1 MLTAYRQ
8 LELVEFPR
16 PEPGADEVLI
26 RVRSCGI
33 CGSDVHGYDGAS
45 GRRIPPVIMG
55 HEAAGEIEAVGPAV
69 AGWKPGQRV
78 TFDSTVY
85 CGRCAYCRRGDIH
98 LCNQRRVLGVSCEEY
113 RRHGA
118 MAQWVAVPE
127 RIVYRLPDE
136 LGFVEAALVEP
147 VAIAF
152 HAANR
157 TPRQLGDTA
166 VVVGA
171 GMIGLL
177 AIQALRLAGCGRV
190 FAVDIEEGKLELARQ
205 LGAEEGF
212 NPQRMDAAA
221 AIRERT
227 EGEGADVAL
236 EAVGAA
242 ASLQTAI
249 GALRKGG
256 ALTMVGNI
264 APRVELPLQ
273 QIVTRELTLLGS
285 CASRGDY
292 AASIAAIASGRI
304 QVQPLISARAPLAE
318 GPVWF
323 DRLYRKEPG
332 LLKVVLDPADPGG

>member
-45 GRRIPPVIMG
+45 GRRIPPIIMG

-85 CGRCAYCRRGDIH
+85 CGRCGYCRRGDIH
-98 LCNQRRVLGVSCEEY
+98 LCNQRRVLGVSCGEY
-113 RRHGA
+113 RQHGA
-118 MAQWVAVPE
+118 MAEWVAVPE
-127 RIVYRLPDE
+127 RILYRLPDG

-171 GMIGLL
+171 GMIGQL

-190 FAVDIEEGKLELARQ
+190 FAVDIEEGRLELAGQ

-212 NPQRMDAAA
+212 NPQRIDAAA
-221 AIRERT
+221 AVRERT

-318 GPVWF
+318 GPAWF

-332 LLKVVLDPADPGG
+332 LLKVVLDPAHPGG